1 MYSVLFWKDHAV
13 TPDKTFTVRENGDGT
28 ITLIPAGKII
38 QQGTNMSAFNF
49 NNMEQGI
56 LAANITGI
64 EALRLIGF
72 LQTKTEALEGQ
83 IIEATLTNS
92 RKYPFNDSGAT
103 LPLDDSNPRNNKDY
117 TITVEAEAADGFVGE
132 DIKKC
137 LYQKIFNFSAPG
149 RASPRNSWPSGWTS
163 AASPSPNGRAEPAFR
178 KWIPY

>member
-64 EALRLIGF
+64 EALRL
-72 LQTKTEALEGQ
+72 EGQ

-117 TITVEAEAADGFVGE
+117 TITVEAEAADGFVG
-132 DIKKC
+132 DIVISDKMLNGFKIAYTGSASSVKVKC
-137 LYQKIFNFSAPG
+137 YVQGGK
-149 RASPRNSWPSGWTS
+149 
-163 AASPSPNGRAEPAFR
+163 
-178 KWIPY
+178 